1 MANDNGGAGHLCP
14 ARNVR
19 SQDPHLAGMFLHCQ
33 AGTVRGLALEGEGA
47 GKRRASVLASLA
59 GGLRNRDWCSS
70 VPISQVAARCLMDE
84 STVTRAY
91 RSLHDSACCGGPT
104 PVATHEIRSTRP
116 QQSRRY
122 LFPVRWS
129 RAFTL
134 CQSAPRRPPER
145 RRPSRHRH
153 RQRHRPRPLLIQ
165 PKESKPHVSWKER
178 RKKWRPGNPPCR
190 RRSGAISEIR
200 CIERLPG
207 MTFDAETTVSED
219 IRKAILAYL
228 GALVASS
235 AAKAAPT
242 PTAPPAASN
251 GPRKLTLFE
260 PRPPE
265 ARLQKTASTSD
276 VAELTRQVLW
286 AVEQGALLK
295 LPVSESPERRPQE
308 DPRRG
313 FGLALTVCRPTG
325 PARLPPPETCGA
337 A

>member
-14 ARNVR
+14 QETSDPRTRISQECFFTARPEPLEAWLWKAKVPASAER
-19 SQDPHLAGMFLHCQ
+19 VFWLHW
-33 AGTVRGLALEGEGA
+33 RE
-47 GKRRASVLASLA
+47 
-59 GGLRNRDWCSS
+59 GLRNRDWCSS

-91 RSLHDSACCGGPT
+91 QILARLGLLRRTDPGRDPRNPFNQATAVTEVFLPRALVQDLHALPKRAKAAARATT
-104 PVATHEIRSTRP
+104 PVASPTPAASP
-116 QQSRRY
+116 
-122 LFPVRWS
+122 
-129 RAFTL
+129 A
-134 CQSAPRRPPER
+134 APTADT
-145 RRPSRHRH
+145 
-153 RQRHRPRPLLIQ
+153 

-178 RKKWRPGNPPCR
+178 RKEMASWESAMSEKE
-190 RRSGAISEIR
+190 RSNFRDSMYR
-200 CIERLPG
+200 RLPG

-242 PTAPPAASN
+242 LTAPPAASN

-260 PRPPE
+260 L
-265 ARLQKTASTSD
+265 ARLRRELQKTASTSD

-295 LPVSESPERRPQE
+295 LPSAKALNVALKKIREGAWTRPH
-308 DPRRG
+308 RM
-313 FGLALTVCRPTG
+313 
-325 PARLPPPETCGA
+325 PPNWTRSIAAPETCGA